1 MSIAVVSSLLVF
13 VTVLLL
19 LRVVAGLVTRRAV
32 LRQEHLRNRLNSVAG
47 LGRGMEG
54 LGIVRIRTMSDVPWL
69 HRLLKRF
76 GFVGRIS
83 LLLESS
89 GVKTN
94 VGTILLSALLLGVI
108 GFSLG
113 RLFLYNTMVGV
124 LLGIVFG
131 AFPFLWLKSRKAKRM
146 ARFEVQLP
154 EAMDMISRALRAG
167 HAFTNSLKLIADE
180 FEDPMGEEFRKVVDE
195 INFGAGVDRALENL
209 IRRVDVP
216 DLKFFVTAV
225 NIQRESGG
233 NLAEIL
239 TTISRLIRERFS
251 FRRQVKTLSAEGRI
265 SAIVLCAL
273 PFVVGAFI
281 YTFNNEYL
289 SELLNHPLG
298 MYVIMV
304 QLVLMGLGMVVIS
317 KMVKIE
323 V

>member
-1 MSIAVVSSLLVF
+1 MSVAIVSSILIFL
-13 VTVLLL
+13 TMLILGQ
-19 LRVVAGLVTRRAV
+19 VVAGLVTRRAV

-54 LGIVRIRTMSDVPWL
+54 IGIVRIRTMSDVPWL
-69 HRLLKRF
+69 HRFLKRF
-76 GFVGRIS
+76 AFVGRIS
-83 LLLESS
+83 LLIESS

-108 GFSLG
+108 GFSMGML
-113 RLFLYNTMVGV
+113 LLYSNLVGI
-124 LLGIVFG
+124 LLGLMLSVI
-131 AFPFLWLKSRKAKRM
+131 PFMWLKSRKSKRM
-146 ARFEVQLP
+146 ARFETQLP
-154 EAMDMISRALRAG
+154 EALDMISRALRAG

-180 FEDPMGEEFRKVVDE
+180 FENPLGEEFRKTIDE
-195 INFGAGVDRALENL
+195 VNFGAGVDRSLENMT
-209 IRRVDVP
+209 RRVDVS

-251 FRRQVKTLSAEGRI
+251 FRRHVKTLSAEGRL
-265 SAIVLCAL
+265 SAIVLCSL
-273 PFVVGAFI
+273 PFVVGVIIF
-281 YTFNNEYL
+281 TLNPGF
-289 SELLNHPLG
+289 LLTLLDHFLG
-298 MYVIMV
+298 IYVIGI
-304 QLVLMGLGMVVIS
+304 QLVLMGLGVVVIS